1 MAELNKINGI
11 YILQLTHKQ
20 SHPSFHFHAQA
31 QNANTHALKQHRLSE
46 NMFTVCSTFV
56 LVIASDMHLESP
68 KRKTSENRWFS
79 HTNSSVRHLIPY
91 CLCLFFFYF
100 FFWWLF
106 ITNHSLSLFGPAT
119 LHLWCYNT
127 TTPAICKTQFQH
139 PISHT
144 FCLSHCIVLYSHR
157 EYNQ

>member
-91 CLCLFFFYF
+91 CLCLFFFLFFLVTFHYEPLSFSFWACHLALVMLQYYNSSNLQNPVSASYF
-100 FFWWLF
+100 THVLS
-106 ITNHSLSLFGPAT
+106 IALHCSL
-119 LHLWCYNT
+119 
-127 TTPAICKTQFQH
+127 
-139 PISHT
+139 
-144 FCLSHCIVLYSHR
+144 
-157 EYNQ
+157 